1 MNSYVSGFSELLEKY
16 EGYQKASGSWSE
28 NANGLNIRYFDR
40 YCASHYPNQ
49 PLCQEMVDGWCR
61 KRETETNA
69 SCFTRTSGI
78 RSFIRYLRERELTA
92 VEPALPPKPEG
103 RTYIPHS
110 FTEEELRRFFH
121 ECDQIVPLRPELKY
135 KMKKITCPVFFRLL
149 YSSGIRTTEA
159 RYLER
164 KDVDLV
170 QGVLNIQ
177 KSKGYDQHYVALH
190 ESMTGLLKQY
200 DRAADTIRPC
210 RTYFFETPNG
220 KSYSRQWVTQ
230 TFQCL
235 WEKANGKRI
244 KAVAY
249 DLRHNYAVMNIN
261 RWSDDVF
268 GFNQKLLYLSKSM
281 GHRSIESTLYYY
293 SITPGLAD
301 TLLEKTESSFNE
313 LLPEVGHEE
322 I

>member
-1 MNSYVSGFSELLEKY
+1 MSSYVSGFSDLLEKY
-16 EGYQKASGSWSE
+16 EVYQKASDSWSE
-28 NANGLNIRYFDR
+28 NANGLNIKYFDR
-40 YCASHYPNQ
+40 YCASHYPGQ
-49 PLCQEMVDGWCR
+49 ALCQEMVDEWCR

-69 SCFTRTSGI
+69 SCFTRTGSI
-78 RSFIRYLRERELTA
+78 RSFIHYLRERGLTA
-92 VEPALPPKPEG
+92 VEPVLPPKSES
-103 RTYIPHS
+103 RTYIPHF

-121 ECDQIVPLRPELKY
+121 ECDRIVPLRPELKY

-170 QGVLNIQ
+170 HGVLNIQ

-190 ESMTGLLKQY
+190 ESMTELLKQY
-200 DRAADTIRPC
+200 DRTAETIRPC

-220 KSYSRQWVTQ
+220 KFYSRQWVTQ

-235 WEKANGKRI
+235 WEKANGKRV

-249 DLRHNYAVMNIN
+249 DLRHNYAVININ
-261 RWSDDVF
+261 RWIDDVF
-268 GFNQKLLYLSKSM
+268 GLNQKLLYLSKSM

-301 TLLEKTESSFNE
+301 TLLEKTENSFNE
-313 LLPEVGHEE
+313 LLPEVGYEE